1 MVILF
6 VLSYTFP
13 CILAYF
19 KSLKS
24 LTGEYIFGIL
34 LNKLV
39 KLTFSFMYDDKSG
52 FIEAIHYYVDYYGCA
67 FRAFCG
73 TDVHTG

>member
-1 MVILF
+1 MVILL
-6 VLSYTFP
+6 VLPYTFP
-13 CILAYF
+13 CILACF

-34 LNKLV
+34 LSKLV
-39 KLTFSFMYDDKSG
+39 KLTFSFINDDK

-67 FRAFCG
+67 FRTFCG

>member
-1 MVILF
+1 MEL
-6 VLSYTFP
+6 
-13 CILAYF
+13 C
-19 KSLKS
+19 
-24 LTGEYIFGIL
+24 GIV
-34 LNKLV
+34 KRWLV
-39 KLTFSFMYDDKSG
+39 NVYFSFIDDDKSE